1 MTSVT
6 FVTTQS
12 VHFCSINSQQ
22 KQVAMFSFFKKLFG
36 PATDYNA
43 LLEKGAVIIDV
54 RTAGEYA
61 NGHIKGSKN
70 IPLDM
75 INGRVAELKKA
86 GKPVITVCRSGARS
100 GMAKGILAS
109 GGIEVYNGGPWNSL
123 MQKIN

>member
-1 MTSVT
+1 
-6 FVTTQS
+6 
-12 VHFCSINSQQ
+12 
-22 KQVAMFSFFKKLFG
+22 MFSFFKKLFG
-36 PATDYNA
+36 PGTDFKA
-43 LLEKGAVIIDV
+43 LTEAGAIILDV
-54 RTAGEYA
+54 RSPQEFDRG
-61 NGHIKGSKN
+61 NIKGSKN

-86 GKPVITVCRSGARS
+86 GKPVITVCRSGSRS